1 MNSSFFLFGKLP
13 ICCLILNC
21 SFSGQSN
28 LGCRSL
34 LFLTLNVSCQS
45 LQACKVSVEK
55 LADSLMGAH
64 FQVTNCFS
72 LSAFKILSLST
83 TFGILILMYLS
94 VGLLGF
100 IFSELSALPGLVCL
114 CPSPNQESFLSFFLN
129 RFSIPSSLPSFRHS
143 TDANVGTLMSQRL
156 LVLSSFWGG
165 LFLLF

>member
-72 LSAFKILSLST
+72 LSAFKILSLSLK
-83 TFGILILMYLS
+83 FGILIMMCLDL
-94 VGLLGF
+94 GLFGF
-100 IFSELSALPGLVCL
+100 ILFGIICASWTYMSISFTRLGKFSVMFS
-114 CPSPNQESFLSFFLN
+114 N
-129 RFSIPSSLPSFRHS
+129 RCSIFCTISTPSS
-143 TDANVGTLMSQRL
+143 TLMM
-156 LVLSSFWGG
+156 
-165 LFLLF
+165 